1 MGIRL
6 EQPGAAKAAA
16 GAGAAIG
23 KGKRAEEDRARA
35 EREQARAQQIAAQ
48 QEARKAAMK
57 WEQEKMAMRSQQ
69 DFQQELTAKQW
80 EFEKFNRAK
89 AWEIDKLEIR
99 SRMDFEQDEKKRI
112 QEIDAF
118 INGVESIKKSDTIDD
133 EGKKRALYSWAN
145 KYPDVEEAA
154 QYLGYDPRTPKET
167 EPSFAQMKAAAK
179 YMEETELGWKERH
192 LPKILGGRE
201 LTETEIQLRA
211 EAEEILIPTGTI
223 SSVEPIYQE
232 NKRTGQK
239 RVSEDGGRT
248 WRIL

>member
-6 EQPGAAKAAA
+6 EQPGAAAAAA

-23 KGKRAEEDRARA
+23 KAKRAEEDRARA
-35 EREQARAQQIAAQ
+35 EREQARAQQISAQ

-89 AWEIDKLEIR
+89 AWEIDKMELS
-99 SRMDFEQDEKKRI
+99 SRMDFERDEKKRA

-133 EGKKRALYSWAN
+133 EGKKRALHNWAN
-145 KYPDVEEAA
+145 KYPDVEDAA
-154 QYLGYDPRTPKET
+154 QYLGYAAPQKPPSGVRQKGEIEAAYELEGYTPDDLRELGLDPADFPGIGEYGLGQIVSTPQGDMEIVGFDEDGEPLVESVKKA
-167 EPSFAQMKAAAK
+167 PSFRGRGAGG
-179 YMEETELGWKERH
+179 GW
-192 LPKILGGRE
+192 
-201 LTETEIQLRA
+201 
-211 EAEEILIPTGTI
+211 
-223 SSVEPIYQE
+223 
-232 NKRTGQK
+232 
-239 RVSEDGGRT
+239 
-248 WRIL
+248 